1 MLSASEIIL
10 FIFILTITIYG
21 FFKPLY
27 LRYQLIRLGK
37 SENRYDKP
45 LKRIKDALFSFLF
58 LRCSIKRERILT
70 GFMHFFIL
78 YGFIVFS
85 TVTLNHIIIGFKK
98 DFSLLGHGLA
108 DSIYSF
114 LVDSFALLVLLGVLY
129 FVIRRYIFKP
139 KSLTYPSPESVVI
152 YFLLFGVIL
161 SFLFYE
167 SFIISLNSGN
177 PKWAFAGNIIS
188 IYLIKNLFQNQNL
201 QILAHIFWWIHILI
215 VFGFALYIPRS
226 KHLHIILGPINVAF
240 QNYKPK
246 GILKPIDIE
255 NSEIFGIEKLT
266 DFTWK
271 DFMDAFTCVECGRCQ
286 DYCPAWQ
293 SEKPLSPKEIILNL
307 RKTLLKDGIAFL
319 TGKIKELKPLM
330 NNVYSNDEIWTCT
343 SCGACMQV
351 CPVENEH
358 LPKIIGLRQS
368 QVLMEGKF
376 PSELNQFFRNVEIN
390 SNPWGIGFSTRGEW
404 AKEFGVKILAEDS
417 NIDILY
423 WVGCAGSFDERAKKI
438 SSSIVKILK
447 SANINFGILG
457 QEEKCCG
464 DQARR
469 LGNEYLFQT
478 LAQENI
484 KTFKKYNIKKILI
497 SCPHG
502 YHAFKNEYP
511 SISELFNLGK
521 WDIEIIHHTQ
531 FIFDLI
537 KKGELNLKEKIN
549 DSLTYHDPCYLG
561 RHNNIFNY
569 PRFIIT
575 HLSKKFIE
583 MKNKGIH
590 SFCCGAGGGLMWTE
604 EKLGKRINHIRTE
617 EATETG
623 AKIISTACPFCLT
636 MLEDGLKDKSKDEEY
651 KVKDIAEIVAE
662 CL

>member
-1 MLSASEIIL
+1 MLSISEIII
-10 FIFILTITIYG
+10 FIFILTLTGYG

-27 LRYQLIRLGK
+27 LKYQLIRLGK
-37 SENRYDKP
+37 PENRYDKP
-45 LKRIKDALFSFLF
+45 LKRIKDAILSFLI
-58 LRCSIKRERILT
+58 LRCSVKRERVFT

-85 TVTLNHIIIGFKK
+85 TVTINHILTGFKSN
-98 DFSLLGHGLA
+98 FRLFGHGLA

-114 LVDSFALLVLLGVLY
+114 IVDSFAILVLVGVIY
-129 FVIRRYIFKP
+129 FMIRRYIFKP
-139 KSLTYPSPESVVI
+139 KSLTYPSPESAII
-152 YFLLFGVIL
+152 YLFLFGVIL
-161 SFLFYE
+161 TFLFYE
-167 SFIISLNSGN
+167 GFIFSISEKSG
-177 PKWAFAGNIIS
+177 WAFAGNMIS
-188 IYLIKNLFQNQNL
+188 TLFKNTFSIQNL
-201 QILAHIFWWIHILI
+201 QILAHVFWWLHILT
-215 VFGFALYIPRS
+215 VFGFALYVPRS
-226 KHLHIILGPINVAF
+226 KHLHLIFGPINIGF
-240 QNYKPK
+240 RNYNPK

-255 NSEIFGIEKLT
+255 NTEVFGIEKLT

-271 DFMDAFTCVECGRCQ
+271 DLMDAFTCVECGRCQ
-286 DYCPAWQ
+286 DYCPASQ

-319 TGKIKELKPLM
+319 TGEIKDLKPLM
-330 NNVYSNDEIWTCT
+330 NNVYSEDEIWTCT

-376 PSELNQFFRNVEIN
+376 PSELNQFFRNVETN

-404 AKEFGVKILAEDS
+404 AKECEVKTLSENP

-438 SSSIVKILK
+438 SASMTKILK
-447 SANINFGILG
+447 AAGINFGILG
-457 QEEKCCG
+457 KEEKCCG

-478 LAQENI
+478 LAEENI
-484 KTFKKYNIKKILI
+484 KTFRKYNIKRILVT
-497 SCPHG
+497 CPHG
-502 YHAFKNEYP
+502 YHTFKNEYP
-511 SISELFNLGK
+511 LLVKLLNLGD
-521 WDIEIIHHTQ
+521 WDIEVIHHTE
-531 FIFDLI
+531 FIVDLI
-537 KKGELNLKEKIN
+537 KKGKLDFKKEID
-549 DSLTYHDPCYLG
+549 DSITYHDPCYLG
-561 RHNNIFNY
+561 RHNSIFTH
-569 PRFIIT
+569 PRFIIKI
-575 HLSKKFIE
+575 LSRKFIE
-583 MKNKGIH
+583 MKNRGLH

-617 EATETG
+617 EAIETN
-623 AKIISTACPFCLT
+623 AKFISTACPFCLT
-636 MLEDGLKDKSKDEEY
+636 MLEDGLKDKNKEEEY